1 MDVDTNKR
9 NRTERSE
16 NQVAIQD
23 WKRLAL
29 KANHLIHTTVAI
41 QVVKTMEAP
50 GPTHLA
56 VRNAKNLLTNYS
68 VEALEEVQLEI
79 GKQILFKNLTACAED
94 SMSFETASAA
104 TSNHTRETFGSW
116 KLPSESR
123 TQGSTDWQ
131 HVFKE
136 AAQSSGQGHFFGE
149 EPPQCLCRMPC
160 KININSWAGKD
171 KDRVFWNCQKKPR
184 EACDFFSWTKEQPF
198 WKGVQGEEF
207 LGKKDEEPS
216 GNARTRI

>member
-9 NRTERSE
+9 NRAERSE
-16 NQVAIQD
+16 NQATIQD
-23 WKRLAL
+23 WKRLVL

-50 GPTHLA
+50 GPTHLV
-56 VRNAKNLLTNYS
+56 VRSAKNLLTNYS

-104 TSNHTRETFGSW
+104 TSNHTRETFGTWS
-116 KLPSESR
+116 LPSESR

-160 KININSWAGKD
+160 KINITLKD
-171 KDRVFWNCQKKPR
+171 TKNKDRVFWICQKKPR
-184 EACDFFSWTKEQPF
+184 EACDFFRWTKEQPF
-198 WKGVQGEEF
+198 WKGVQGEE
-207 LGKKDEEPS
+207 LLREK
-216 GNARTRI
+216 R